1 MHPRKSERA
10 RKTPVNRRK
19 DMGTKSERQQG
30 KYLVELQELG
40 FYEQWKSNDGLEH
53 VSDII

>member
-1 MHPRKSERA
+1 MHLRKSERA

-19 DMGTKSERQQG
+19 DMETKSEIQQG